1 MPQSRYMESESYK
14 IDTLMRDIISENIDS
29 QYEILES

>member
-14 IDTLMRDIISENIDS
+14 IDPLMRDIISENIDS